1 MLAQV
6 TPPVGHAGSGVA
18 SCHSWFDRLT
28 MTSSCHPEPVEGCR
42 EGPSPMKARWRL
54 VAITVFFAAYA
65 LLLISSASPW
75 PDGQDGV
82 NYLLGLKDYDLGV
95 HQPHFPG
102 YPVYI
107 AMGRFFH
114 LLLPSPEWS
123 LIILSIFSGVAAIYI
138 FFRTA
143 IRAAGLKAAALSAV
157 ALAANPLFF
166 SFSHKI
172 FAETQAVALLL
183 LAIAIL
189 VDPLKAAGRT
199 WLTGG
204 VVLGLMLGVRLSY
217 WPYALF
223 YLLYGLWKAGRPHA
237 AAGIAAGILLW
248 LIPQAVVTGPVELL
262 NYAVSFTAGHFTD
275 WGGSAFNGQPFAE
288 RLSTFVANI
297 VKTLGFSGGISMLR
311 IPWLFFCLYAL
322 YDLAARRV
330 NNKGTA
336 VFAGASFFYIAW
348 AFFGQNTEHI
358 RHLLPLLPLFL
369 LVIAPVMERNKKFA
383 AVAVFFLVIG
393 LAADHTGRENNR
405 PPAADFFIWAD
416 SQPSSD
422 AVYYCGETKRF
433 SDYYP
438 TRLRVIHAKDTDS
451 LYFKIKSTWPAPD
464 EVYVCDDV
472 RGFKPPGEPA
482 AVFPARRGDPVD
494 RTLSVYRY

>member
-1 MLAQV
+1 M
-6 TPPVGHAGSGVA
+6 VA
-18 SCHSWFDRLT
+18 KAPLNPLPS
-28 MTSSCHPEPVEGCR
+28 R
-42 EGPSPMKARWRL
+42 EGLSRTHLKVGWR
-54 VAITVFFAAYA
+54 VATATVVFTAYT
-65 LLLISSASPW
+65 LLLIATASPW

-107 AMGRFFH
+107 AVGRFFH
-114 LLLPSPEWS
+114 LLLLSPEWS
-123 LIILSIFSGVAAIYI
+123 LIILSTVSGVAAIYI
-138 FFRTA
+138 LFRTA
-143 IRAAGLKAAALSAV
+143 IHDAGLKAAALSAV

-172 FAETQAVALLL
+172 FAETLAVALLL
-183 LAIAIL
+183 LAMAIL
-189 VDPLKAAGRT
+189 GDPLKAAGRS

-237 AAGIAAGILLW
+237 AAGVAVGILLW
-248 LIPQAVVTGPVELL
+248 LLPQAAVTGPVELL

-275 WGGSAFNGQPFAE
+275 WGGSAIGGQPFAE
-288 RLSTFVANI
+288 RLSTFTANI
-297 VKTLGFSGGISMLR
+297 VKTLGFGGGIPMLR
-311 IPWLFFCLYAL
+311 IPWLLFCLYAL
-322 YDLAARRV
+322 YDLAVRRV
-330 NNKGTA
+330 VNIKGAA
-336 VFAGASFFYIAW
+336 VFAGATLFYLAW

-369 LVIAPVMERNKKFA
+369 LMIAPVMERNKILA
-383 AVAVFFLVIG
+383 AAAVFFLIIG
-393 LAADHTGRENNR
+393 QAADHTGSKPNM

-416 SQPSSD
+416 SRPSSD

-438 TRLRVIHAKDTDS
+438 TRVRIIHAKDADD
-451 LYFKIKSTWPAPD
+451 LLFKIQSTWPAPG
-464 EVYVCDDV
+464 EVYVCDDI
-472 RGFKPPGEPA
+472 RGFKPSGKPA